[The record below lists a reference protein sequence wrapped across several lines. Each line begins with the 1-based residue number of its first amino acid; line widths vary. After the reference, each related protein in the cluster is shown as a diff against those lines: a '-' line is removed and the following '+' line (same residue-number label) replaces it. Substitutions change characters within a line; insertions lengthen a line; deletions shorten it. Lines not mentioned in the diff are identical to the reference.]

1 MVYFAVS
8 TRDEAAPIGGLA
20 AVNALHYRHGCRA
33 GLHPNKLPVV
43 VKVVCEKLARLKSGV
58 PKRALCLHVC
68 RHQQRNQHQCQLYLL
83 HLVRCF
89 MCGALPLGFAS
100 RVIYMEK
107 GLLIL
112 PPLSRFMMCL
122 RPVSCMRRVA
132 ICSSGRSVLGLRAK
146 AFTLIRAVGV
156 CPIPVHVP
164 YFGVL
169 CSCLCRAFAW

>member
-8 TRDEAAPIGGLA
+8 TRDEAAPIGRLA
-20 AVNALHYRHGCRA
+20 AVNALYYRHGCRA
-33 GLHPNKLPVV
+33 SLHPNKLPVV

-83 HLVRCF
+83 HLVMSF
-89 MCGALPLGFAS
+89 MCDVLPLGRAS
-100 RVIYMEK
+100 RVIYMGK
-107 GLLIL
+107 DLLIL
-112 PPLSRFMMCL
+112 PPFSRFMMCL
-122 RPVSCMRRVA
+122 RPVSYMCRVA

-156 CPIPVHVP
+156 CPIHVHVL

-169 CSCLCRAFAW
+169 CSCLYRAFAW

>member
-8 TRDEAAPIGGLA
+8 TRDKAAPIGRLS
-20 AVNALHYRHGCRA
+20 AVNALYYRHRSRA
-33 GLHPNKLPVV
+33 SLHPNKLPVV
-43 VKVVCEKLARLKSGV
+43 VKVVSEKLARLKSGV
-58 PKRALCLHVC
+58 PKCALCLHVC
-68 RHQQRNQHQCQLYLL
+68 CHQQHHQHQCQLYLL
-83 HLVRCF
+83 HLVRCL

-100 RVIYMEK
+100 RVIYMVK

-122 RPVSCMRRVA
+122 RPVSCMRCVA

-156 CPIPVHVP
+156 CPIHVHVP